1 MASGWTRRGK
11 TRHKPGVMMLLAS
24 IIALFGWQP
33 ALATAIEGVR
43 VTPDRVVV
51 EFDDFVANASAFVL
65 DGPARIAIDI
75 SGARTSRRD
84 ADGAGPVRAVRQGQY
99 DSGTARIVLDLAR
112 PAVFGDG
119 SFGEDGRSFSLPI
132 RPASRIAFA
141 SAADAG
147 RASFL
152 PPMAMRAR
160 PPSGRGELTV
170 RLPPATPAD
179 QQPLPEVRGPRG
191 RPLVVIDAGHGG
203 HDPGA
208 ISPFGNLR
216 EKDATLAIARALR
229 DRLLDSGRVRVALT
243 REDDRFLVL
252 RERYEIARRLGAEL
266 FISVHI
272 DSAENPEARGA
283 TVYTLSEVA
292 SDRESARL
300 ARRENSADIINGV
313 NLGGADDDV
322 RSILIDL
329 TQRETMNIS
338 SRFVQT
344 FWRQARGELPFRNDY
359 HRFAGFAV
367 LKAPDTP
374 SILFEAGYL
383 TNRDDA
389 RRVFSRDGQRQIA
402 DGMARA
408 IETHFA
414 RRIAASD

>member
-1 MASGWTRRGK
+1 MASGWTGRGLS
-11 TRHKPGVMMLLAS
+11 RHKRTMLTILATFF
-24 IIALFGWQP
+24 ALVGWHP
-33 ALATAIEGVR
+33 AIATAIQAVHVTPER
-43 VTPDRVVV
+43 VTVQ
-51 EFDDFVANASAFVL
+51 FDDYVENASAFLL
-65 DGPARIAIDI
+65 DDPSRIAIDI
-75 SGARTSRRD
+75 AGARAGNGGR
-84 ADGAGPVRAVRQGQY
+84 GAGPVDGVRQGQY
-99 DSGTARIVLDLAR
+99 TPATARIVLDLSR
-112 PAVFGDG
+112 PVIFDNGR
-119 SFGEDGRSFSLPI
+119 FGEDGKSFVLDL

-141 SAADAG
+141 SAAGAG
-147 RASFL
+147 RASFF
-152 PPMAMRAR
+152 PPIGLRAR
-160 PPSGRGELTV
+160 PRGRG
-170 RLPPATPAD
+170 RLSVPLPRATPAD
-179 QQPLPEVRGPRG
+179 ERPLPTVRGPRG

-208 ISPFGNLR
+208 ISPFGQRR

-229 DRLLDSGRVRVALT
+229 DRLLESGRVRVALT

-252 RERYEIARRLGAEL
+252 HERYEIARRLDAEL

-300 ARRENSADIINGV
+300 ARRENAADIINGV
-313 NLGGADDDV
+313 NLGGQDDDV

-338 SRFVQT
+338 SRFVDT
-344 FWRQARGELPFRNDY
+344 FFRQARSELPFRSEY

-374 SILFEAGYL
+374 SILFEAGFL
-383 TNRDDA
+383 TNREDA
-389 RRVFSRDGQRQIA
+389 ERVFSPRGQREIA

-408 IETHFA
+408 VETHFA
-414 RRIAASD
+414 RRIAAASQ